1 MILIREIDGDRRTVT
16 IELAGPPSAAD
27 TQARQRI
34 DDLASTVG
42 FDVLQSSPG
51 ATSGA
56 NGGSV
61 TLEPGFDF
69 RCFVR
74 GGCTRYHL
82 QCPRD
87 IRLLKR
93 LNALLGAIIATSELG
108 NRHTSFN
115 VAIYEL
121 LANCIEHGCSN
132 GAVADG
138 EDTLRVRMTIGA
150 RRITGIVADRCDRFD
165 PFTPENTERART
177 STREMGPRGY
187 GLRLVGQ
194 ILDDFRYR
202 RTRDSNIF
210 LFAKDLKT

>member
-1 MILIREIDGDRRTVT
+1 MILIREIDGDHRTVT

-27 TQARQRI
+27 SLARQRI

-51 ATSGA
+51 ARTGA
-56 NGGSV
+56 NGGRV
-61 TLEPGFDF
+61 TLEPGFAF
-69 RCFVR
+69 RCSVH
-74 GGCTRYHL
+74 GGRSRYHL
-82 QCPRD
+82 ECPRD

-108 NRHTSFN
+108 DRHTSFN

-121 LANCIEHGCSN
+121 LANCIEHGRRDES
-132 GAVADG
+132 VADG
-138 EDTLRVRMTIGA
+138 EDTLRIRMTLGA
-150 RRITGIVADRCDRFD
+150 RRITGILADRCNHFD
-165 PFTPENTERART
+165 PFTPENAERSHT
-177 STREMGPRGY
+177 STHELGPRGY

-202 RTRDSNIF
+202 RTGDGNIF